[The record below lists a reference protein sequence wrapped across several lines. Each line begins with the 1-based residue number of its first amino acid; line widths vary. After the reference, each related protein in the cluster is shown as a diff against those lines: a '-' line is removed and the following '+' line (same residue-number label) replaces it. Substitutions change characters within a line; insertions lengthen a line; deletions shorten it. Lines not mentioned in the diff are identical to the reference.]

1 MKSLI
6 KMHRASKY
14 FKNEGG
20 SVQALREVSLIVEAG
35 KFLAITGPS
44 GCGKST
50 LLHLLGGMD
59 RVSEGEI
66 WYENSPL
73 HLMSEQELTQF
84 RRSNVGFVFQFFYL
98 LPSLTVQEN
107 VALPLQLQKIEDSQ
121 KRVFDL
127 LKQVGLSKMAN
138 RFPRQLSGGEMQRAS
153 IARALVTRPRLLLAD
168 EPTGNLDTSNG
179 EIVLKKMRELAGETG
194 TAVVMATHSDNAA
207 SFSHSKL
214 EMIDGE
220 LTQE

>member
-84 RRSNVGFVFQFFYL
+84 CRSNVGFVFQFFYL

-168 EPTGNLDTSNG
+168 EPTGNLDSKTGKYIMNLLG
-179 EIVLKKMRELAGETG
+179 KLNKQKKKT
-194 TAVVMATHSDNAA
+194 VVMVTHD
-207 SFSHSKL
+207 
-214 EMIDGE
+214 IDLVNYANKAFHLKDGMVKK
-220 LTQE
+220 